1 MLVANPGALSIF
13 AQWFAVNSGS
23 FAKSAA
29 VETAAVV
36 VEVVLVAELVP
47 LLELGLLVLS
57 EALDSLKDLASLGLP
72 PPS

>member
-13 AQWFAVNSGS
+13 AQWFAVDSGN
-23 FAKSAA
+23 FAESAA

-36 VEVVLVAELVP
+36 DEVVLVAELVS

-57 EALDSLKDLASLGLP
+57 ETLDSLKDLASLGLP